1 MIVVIQRVAHA
12 SVTINQNIHSTIGS
26 GLLVLLGIA
35 LDDMEE
41 DADWILAKLIAL
53 RIFSDDQGKMNLS
66 ISDHGGEILIVSQFT
81 LLANASKGNR
91 PSFTSAAKSEIA
103 IPLYQYCVQKLQMSL
118 GDKLKTGVFGA
129 DMKVTLINDGPVT
142 IILNSKDRQ

>member
-1 MIVVIQRVAHA
+1 MIVVIQRVEHA
-12 SVTINQNIHSTIGS
+12 SVSINQNLHSTIGS

-35 LDDMEE
+35 HHDMEE
-41 DADWILAKLIAL
+41 DADWILAKLSAL
-53 RIFSDDQGKMNLS
+53 RIFADDQGKMNLS
-66 ISDHGGEILIVSQFT
+66 VLDHAGEVLIVSQFT

-91 PSFTSAAKSEIA
+91 PSFTAAAKPEIA
-103 IPLYQYCVQKLQMSL
+103 IPLYEYCVQKLQITL

-129 DMKVTLINDGPVT
+129 DMKVSLLNDGPVT